1 MTTAN
6 NQSALFWCKTCLNMS
21 TRPRIEFDDQ
31 GRCNACQWAEEK
43 KTFDWSSRM
52 LELKSLLEKHR
63 SKTGEFDVVVPV
75 SGGKDGSYVSY
86 MLKHEFG
93 MHPLAV
99 TITPPLSF
107 SIGDQNLQNY
117 IASGYDTIQIN
128 PNQKVMQELN
138 RRGFLEQGRPLY
150 GWVVA
155 ILAGV
160 IRTAANFGVNLV
172 MYGEDGEI
180 EYGGSTESK
189 NRPVFTAEFMKRV
202 YLEGQYEKTLR
213 DLSSQQT
220 YFWRF
225 DADDQK
231 LGNIECAHFSY
242 FESWDPYR
250 NYMIAKEHCGLQ
262 EKEESNT
269 GTYTNFA
276 QNDTCLYDL
285 HTYLMYL
292 KFGFGRATQDAGID
306 IRRGAMSR
314 DQGVMLAQMYDNCYP
329 EPFIE
334 KYLDYY
340 KISRELFD
348 KTIDNFANKDLFYK
362 DGDRWMPKFEII

>member
-43 KTFDWSSRM
+43 KTFDSSSRM